1 MLLLLARLSFVRPSR
16 VADPRRHAVPE
27 VADRDRSAGPLRR
40 VVARRHGDRPT
51 GQRSRRHRSHRGR
64 SSVRGRRLPV
74 RTVRSQGQQRDG
86 RRPRLDPEGDGRG
99 RTATRLAHQPSD
111 LQR

>member
-1 MLLLLARLSFVRPSR
+1 MRPSR

-27 VADRDRSAGPLRR
+27 VADRDRSVGPLRR
-40 VVARRHGDRPT
+40 VVARRYGDRPA
-51 GQRSRRHRSHRGR
+51 GQRCRRRRRSRHGR

-74 RTVRSQGQQRDG
+74 RTMRSQGQQRDG